1 MKKILLIIVLLGVA
15 VSAFAQGM
23 SRYNIGAYGGVNL
36 SENTPLA
43 GVSISADYLWF
54 RAELDAGWNYTFIQT
69 GRNDFFYLN
78 PSVGLVFGYRYRV
91 FGLVGLTNWPS
102 FDRRKD
108 TFSDSIICPKLKFGG
123 EISLWRDLYVSIAW
137 NYVMAPNRHVSVQ
150 ENNIITA
157 GLGVSF

>member
-1 MKKILLIIVLLGVA
+1 
-15 VSAFAQGM
+15 M

-108 TFSDSIICPKLKFGG
+108 AFSDSIICPKLKFGG
-123 EISLWRDLYVSIAW
+123 EISLWRDLYVSIADGI
-137 NYVMAPNRHVSVQ
+137 YRKRRKTLGFIRRDIRRQTKGNRIA
-150 ENNIITA
+150 N
-157 GLGVSF
+157 